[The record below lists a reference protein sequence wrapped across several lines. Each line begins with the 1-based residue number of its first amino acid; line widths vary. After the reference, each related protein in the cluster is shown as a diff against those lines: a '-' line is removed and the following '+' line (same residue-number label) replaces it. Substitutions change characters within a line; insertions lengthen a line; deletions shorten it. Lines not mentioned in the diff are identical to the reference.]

1 MAELLLQREA
11 EQRGAVVEIS
21 SAGVLAR
28 PNMPAA
34 SGSVTALAAYGLDLS
49 DHLSRP
55 LANLD
60 EHADLVL
67 TMEAAHIPRAVDGQ
81 TGLFRRTFTLLE
93 IVRRSR
99 NVGPRGDLDLEE
111 WIEAL
116 NEGRTAHGV
125 LSSEDLD
132 VADPYRGSSI
142 GFTSCATQL
151 DKLCSQFAQSMW
163 GSPPVMP

>member
-1 MAELLLQREA
+1 MAELLLRREA
-11 EQRGAVVEIS
+11 EQRGAAVEVS

-34 SGSVTALAAYGLDLS
+34 SGSVTALAAFGLDLS
-49 DHLSRP
+49 NHLSRP
-55 LANLD
+55 LADLD
-60 EHADLVL
+60 EQADLVL

-81 TGLFRRTFTLLE
+81 SGLFRRTFTLPE

-99 NVGPRGDLDLEE
+99 NAGPRGDLDLEE

-116 NEGRTAHGV
+116 NEGRTAQGV

-132 VADPYRGSSI
+132 VADPYRGSLI
-142 GFTSCATQL
+142 GFQSCAAEL

>member
-1 MAELLLQREA
+1 MAERLLQREA
-11 EQRGAVVEIS
+11 EQRGVAVEVS
-21 SAGVLAR
+21 SAGVFAR
-28 PNMPAA
+28 QNMPAA
-34 SGSVTALAAYGLDLS
+34 SGSVTALAAFGLDLS
-49 DHLSRP
+49 DHLSQP
-55 LANLD
+55 LADLD

-81 TGLFRRTFTLLE
+81 IGLFRRTFTLLE
-93 IVRRSR
+93 IVNRSR
-99 NVGPRGDLDLEE
+99 KVGPRGDLDLEE

-142 GFTSCATQL
+142 GFTSCAKQL
-151 DKLCSQFAQSMW
+151 DDLCSRFARSMW
-163 GSPPVMP
+163 GSAAPMP

>member
-1 MAELLLQREA
+1 MAERLLRREA
-11 EQRGAVVEIS
+11 ERRGVVVEVS
-21 SAGVLAR
+21 SAGVFAR
-28 PNMPAA
+28 HNMLAA
-34 SGSVTALAAYGLDLS
+34 SGSVAALAAFGLDLS
-49 DHLSRP
+49 DHLSQP
-55 LANLD
+55 LADLD
-60 EHADLVL
+60 KQADLVL

-81 TGLFRRTFTLLE
+81 TGLFRRTFTLPE
-93 IVRRSR
+93 IVIRSR